1 MTNRKTTRR
10 ATSRRT
16 PTVHVPSNA
25 VAILQVLE
33 PKERRIMSLR
43 WGIEGGRPLHQTEIA
58 KIVGVNH
65 STVSR
70 TEKAVRERIE
80 ELTPSQLNV
89 LVEAQETRR
98 DMDMIESLTEQVH
111 NLMREVQKMET
122 RLMREITRVES
133 RVRPSD
139 APAAPKRVGLF
150 RRSR

>member
-80 ELTPSQLNV
+80 ELTPSQLNT
-89 LVEAQETRR
+89 LVEAQETQASEQ
-98 DMDMIESLTEQVH
+98 IEALTQRVDA
-111 NLMREVQKMET
+111 LSREVQKMEI
-122 RLMREITRVES
+122 RLMREITRVEG

-139 APAAPKRVGLF
+139 PAAAPKRVGLF
-150 RRSR
+150 RRGK

>member
-1 MTNRKTTRR
+1 
-10 ATSRRT
+10 
-16 PTVHVPSNA
+16 
-25 VAILQVLE
+25 
-33 PKERRIMSLR
+33 MSLR

-58 KIVGVNH
+58 KIIGLDP

-70 TEKAVRERIE
+70 TEKAVRERME

-98 DMDMIESLTEQVH
+98 DIDMIEALTDQVQ

-139 APAAPKRVGLF
+139 MPAAPKRVGLF
-150 RRSR
+150 RRGK